1 MHLGSIFVLAFSL
14 LFSYY
19 SIVFELTFI
28 NNFILSFLAL
38 SKTSELAMSSS
49 ISACSNC
56 LIWAVVSIDSLM
68 SRLNSIKVCLQ
79 LWPFCIELV
88 LDSTLS
94 LPFFR
99 CDIWFAS
106 FQVCPSVIGRSLS
119 NLEIGI
125 HCLCIFKHN
134 PEWSSLSFQYFSVF
148 TVISHSLSELFSEA
162 KALFN
167 LISIIF

>member
-79 LWPFCIELV
+79 L
-88 LDSTLS
+88 
-94 LPFFR
+94 
-99 CDIWFAS
+99 
-106 FQVCPSVIGRSLS
+106 
-119 NLEIGI
+119 
-125 HCLCIFKHN
+125 
-134 PEWSSLSFQYFSVF
+134 
-148 TVISHSLSELFSEA
+148 
-162 KALFN
+162 
-167 LISIIF
+167 